1 MKNIYAKEFVAM
13 CFAAIALLMPGN
25 SASLSHGIPALS
37 GNKGGSQ
44 QKALELIFANAVAK
58 VEQKSQEIGTF
69 FHHLKSFQYF
79 CKSNLYETSV
89 EITQMERKEME
100 YQYHIFA
107 PYRVCPLGAHVDH
120 QHGLVTGFAID
131 KGVDLWFDAREDGHV
146 HLESRTFEGVVD
158 FDIDAPTQVREHHWG
173 DYARGAKYALKKRF
187 ELKKGINGVIQG
199 SLPVGGLSSSAA
211 VLIAYVMAFAKA
223 NGITLQAFEV
233 VQIASEAERE
243 YIGLNNGI
251 LDQACIALGRKDGLL
266 FLDCDS
272 NEYRIIK
279 KNPEMPD
286 FELGIF
292 FSGLTRSLVNSD
304 YNLRVYECKTAAWNM
319 LAYTEQPLRT
329 FDKTFLR
336 DIPKTTFE
344 KTRIAMPARFARR
357 AEHFYS
363 EYRRVRQ
370 GVTAWETGNLKLFG
384 KLSFDSCES
393 SIHNYECGSPELI
406 AIYEIMRSLPGVW
419 GGRFS
424 GAGFKGACIAMVDPN
439 CKDNIE
445 KVLTEKYLEQF
456 PEYEKTFQ
464 VFWVRPDDGAR
475 FV

>member
-1 MKNIYAKEFVAM
+1 MK
-13 CFAAIALLMPGN
+13 
-25 SASLSHGIPALS
+25 
-37 GNKGGSQ
+37 
-44 QKALELIFANAVAK
+44 
-58 VEQKSQEIGTF
+58 
-69 FHHLKSFQYF
+69 
-79 CKSNLYETSV
+79 
-89 EITQMERKEME
+89 E
-100 YQYHIFA
+100 YQYHIFS

-131 KGVDLWFDAREDGHV
+131 KGVDLWFTPCEDGRV
-146 HLESRTFEGVVD
+146 HLESMTFEGVVD
-158 FDIDAPTQVREHHWG
+158 FDVTQGTLVKEKHWG

-187 ELKKGINGVIQG
+187 SLKYGIEGVIKG

-223 NGITLQAFEV
+223 NNIELEPMEV
-233 VQIASEAERE
+233 VKIASEAERE

-251 LDQACIALGRKDGLL
+251 LDQACIVLGRKDGLL

-279 KNPEMPD
+279 RNPNMPE
-286 FELGIF
+286 FEIGIF

-319 LAYTEQPLRT
+319 LAYTDQPLKT
-329 FDKTFLR
+329 FDKTYLR
-336 DIPKTTFE
+336 DIPKATFE
-344 KTRIAMPARFARR
+344 KCRIAMPARFARR

-370 GVTAWETGNLKLFG
+370 GVTAWESGNLKLFG

-406 AIYEIMRSLPGVW
+406 AIYDIMKTLPGVY

-424 GAGFKGACIAMVDPN
+424 GAGFKGACVALVDPK
-439 CKDNIE
+439 CKEDIE
-445 KVLTEKYLEQF
+445 RELTRRYLEQF
-456 PEYEKTFQ
+456 PEYEETFK
-464 VFWVRPDDGAR
+464 VYFVKPDNGTR

>member
-1 MKNIYAKEFVAM
+1 MKD
-13 CFAAIALLMPGN
+13 
-25 SASLSHGIPALS
+25 
-37 GNKGGSQ
+37 
-44 QKALELIFANAVAK
+44 
-58 VEQKSQEIGTF
+58 
-69 FHHLKSFQYF
+69 
-79 CKSNLYETSV
+79 
-89 EITQMERKEME
+89 
-100 YQYHIFA
+100 YQYHIFS

-131 KGVDLWFDAREDGHV
+131 KGVDLWFNVREDSLV
-146 HLESRTFEGVVD
+146 KLSSRTFEGDVEFHVNT
-158 FDIDAPTQVREHHWG
+158 PSQVKERHWG
-173 DYARGAKYALKKRF
+173 DYARGAKYALRKRF
-187 ELKKGINGVIQG
+187 ELSHGIEGVIQG

-223 NGITLQAFEV
+223 NDITLQPFEV
-233 VQIASEAERE
+233 VKIASEAERE
-243 YIGLNNGI
+243 YIGLNNGL
-251 LDQACIALGRKDGLL
+251 LDQACIALSKKNQLL

-272 NEYRIIK
+272 NEYRLIPFGGIASQEIIQK
-279 KNPEMPD
+279 SDSKFNKNITNTDSSDKTDLP
-286 FELGIF
+286 FEIGIF

-319 LAYTEQPLRT
+319 LAYTDQPLKT

-336 DIPKTTFE
+336 DIPKATFE

-406 AIYEIMRSLPGVW
+406 AIYEIMRQLPGVY

-424 GAGFKGACIAMVDPN
+424 GAGFKGACIALVDPAY
-439 CKDNIE
+439 KEDIQ

-464 VFWVRPDDGAR
+464 VFWVKPDDGAR

>member
-1 MKNIYAKEFVAM
+1 
-13 CFAAIALLMPGN
+13 
-25 SASLSHGIPALS
+25 
-37 GNKGGSQ
+37 
-44 QKALELIFANAVAK
+44 
-58 VEQKSQEIGTF
+58 
-69 FHHLKSFQYF
+69 
-79 CKSNLYETSV
+79 
-89 EITQMERKEME
+89 ME
-100 YQYHIFA
+100 YKYHIFA

-131 KGVDLWFDAREDGHV
+131 KGVDLWFTPNEDGKV
-146 HLESRTFEGVVD
+146 HLESRTFDGEVD
-158 FDIDAPTQVREHHWG
+158 FDVTQGTLVREMRWG

-187 ELKKGINGVIQG
+187 ILRYGINGVVQG

-223 NGITLQAFEV
+223 NDIELTPFEV
-233 VQIASEAERE
+233 VKIASEAERE
-243 YIGLNNGI
+243 YIGLNNGL

-272 NEYRIIK
+272 DNYRIIK
-279 KNPEMPD
+279 RNPEMPE
-286 FELGIF
+286 FEIGIF

-319 LAYTEQPLRT
+319 LAYADQPLKA
-329 FDKTFLR
+329 FNKTFLR
-336 DIPKTTFE
+336 DVPKETYV
-344 KTRIAMPARFARR
+344 KCKDRMPARFARR

-370 GVTAWETGNLKLFG
+370 GVTAWETGNLELFG

-406 AIYEIMRSLPGVW
+406 AIYEIMRSLNGVY

-424 GAGFKGACIAMVDPN
+424 GAGFKGACIALVDPN
-439 CKDNIE
+439 E
-445 KVLTEKYLEQF
+445 KENVERELTRQYLEKF
-456 PEYEKTFQ
+456 PEYEKTFK
-464 VFWVRPDDGAR
+464 VYWVKPDDGAR

>member
-1 MKNIYAKEFVAM
+1 
-13 CFAAIALLMPGN
+13 
-25 SASLSHGIPALS
+25 
-37 GNKGGSQ
+37 
-44 QKALELIFANAVAK
+44 
-58 VEQKSQEIGTF
+58 
-69 FHHLKSFQYF
+69 
-79 CKSNLYETSV
+79 
-89 EITQMERKEME
+89 MEE
-100 YQYHIFA
+100 YQYHIFS

-131 KGVDLWFDAREDGHV
+131 KGVDLWFDVNEGSQIDNGQFLRPSEQATEVDETIDNYSFGHV
-146 HLESRTFEGVVD
+146 HLESRTFDGVVD
-158 FDIDAPTQVREHHWG
+158 FEIDKPSQVREKNWG
-173 DYARGAKYALKKRF
+173 DYARGAKYALRKRF
-187 ELKKGINGVIQG
+187 ELTRGITGVIQG

-223 NGITLQAFEV
+223 NDIKLKPFEV
-233 VQIASEAERE
+233 VKIASEAERE
-243 YIGLNNGI
+243 YIGLNNGL
-251 LDQACIALGRKDGLL
+251 LDQACIALSKKNQLL

-272 NEYRIIK
+272 DEYRVIPFGGVK
-279 KNPEMPD
+279 TNTDKTDETDNKTSVQSEKSVVKLKTNLCSDLP
-286 FELGIF
+286 FEIGIF

-319 LAYTEQPLRT
+319 LAYADQPLKT

-336 DIPKTTFE
+336 DIPKESYE
-344 KTRIAMPARFARR
+344 KTRDIMPARFARR

-370 GVTAWETGNLKLFG
+370 GVTAWETGNMQLFG

-406 AIYEIMRSLPGVW
+406 AIYNIMHKLPGVY

-424 GAGFKGACIAMVDPN
+424 GAGFKGAVIAMVDP
-439 CKDNIE
+439 KYKAQIE
-445 KVLTEKYLEQF
+445 EELTRQYLEQF
-456 PEYEKTFQ
+456 PEYEKTFK
-464 VFWVRPDDGAR
+464 VYWVRPDDGAR